1 MDYNLINTE
10 LSQLLRETYRKTDA
24 LLAPISDK
32 YGLTIMKVKTLFE
45 LGKNDDLTIGDIGVL
60 VGMAGGNI
68 SNLCKALEKEG
79 YVSRKRSEKDERIVT
94 VRLTEK
100 GKKII
105 DNIVEEI
112 SEKSNKSLSAIKSAF
127 NRCHKKFKLFYD
139 KIQEEEM

>member
-32 YGLTIMKVKTLFE
+32 YGFNIMKVKNLFE

-105 DNIVEEI
+105 ENIVDEI
-112 SEKSNKSLSAIKSAF
+112 SEKYKKQIKLTNEEYNSIIKSL
-127 NRCHKKFKLFYD
+127 NLLNEKLNV
-139 KIQEEEM
+139 ELM

>member
-68 SNLCKALEKEG
+68 SNN
-79 YVSRKRSEKDERIVT
+79 
-94 VRLTEK
+94 
-100 GKKII
+100 
-105 DNIVEEI
+105 NIVEEI
-112 SEKSNKSLSAIKSAF
+112 SEKYKKQIKLTNEEYNSIIKSL
-127 NRCHKKFKLFYD
+127 NLLNEKLNV
-139 KIQEEEM
+139 ELM